1 MKHFKRFF
9 ILVLC
14 VLPWVAGA
22 NVATTAGSNLTAW
35 NGNSGSTNN
44 NNWNT
49 MLNSRSQTG
58 STAKADFGNCNSLIL
73 RCAQPK
79 CAACTSMDLA
89 RPVVSGCVNSSKDCK
104 KHGNDLIEFIAAQIV
119 ASAAEKAQA
128 QQLAQQQAAAQA
140 AAAQSSQ
147 QLAEMQQQ
155 MAQMQQQMQ
164 QQNAQ
169 QMAQMQAA
177 LDEQKALAAQA
188 QAQAAAA
195 ATQQAEIAAQAAA
208 QTASGITV
216 AQQAAIDAG
225 VSEDMLVRQQ
235 VSGEILSAI
244 ENAEANLTKLK
255 ETMDEIFK
263 YANCDKRGNNCSGP
277 KRVKIFKEKAL
288 QFFEPYDS
296 IADEMYDALET
307 ALVLGVDVSDVIMML
322 SGACNKWGKY
332 MCTASDGDKD
342 ENGNKKHVP
351 KPYNNDCPVNGGK
364 STKNGMYSRGGH
376 ECHKSQII
384 PPQDDIRCTLI
395 GMISDGNSEDTIER
409 NWLSEEYDGD
419 KFIRVGCASSALDS
433 IAIFGN
439 RKSKKNKVLD
449 LDTLERIILQDA
461 PEYSA
466 SNRYSSG
473 SGSKEIAKLKYCAL
487 TPRGYTRLHNAV
499 TQKRMPESNVCITE
513 KKLNS
518 DAMGGFIGFGTVDST
533 SACGVYINVI
543 NEKVC
548 NDVNSTSKKCYGNYC
563 GNLNDGFELKWQD
576 DRCTVVS
583 KNDNERSNDYWCW
596 WESKGMFIT
605 RGIYNCLKDDICK
618 MEEESC
624 VAKDSNNTEHTKT
637 CESRLQYITKES
649 LPEQVVNGFYLYD
662 VTKPV
667 GKALLD
673 QCDKKGGEEVAY
685 FEEDADEN
693 IIMNYRYCKCGENR
707 SLDLKTEQKCV
718 DGEVVDEPSE

>member
-1 MKHFKRFF
+1 M
-9 ILVLC
+9 
-14 VLPWVAGA
+14 
-22 NVATTAGSNLTAW
+22 
-35 NGNSGSTNN
+35 
-44 NNWNT
+44 
-49 MLNSRSQTG
+49 NSRSQTG
-58 STAKADFGNCNSLIL
+58 STAKADFGNCNSVIL

-89 RPVVSGCVNSSKDCK
+89 RPVVSGCVNSSKECK

-119 ASAAEKAQA
+119 ASAAEKVQA

-147 QLAEMQQQ
+147 QMAQMQQQ

-195 ATQQAEIAAQAAA
+195 ATQQAEMAAQASVSPGVTAA
-208 QTASGITV
+208 Q
-216 AQQAAIDAG
+216 QRAIDAG

-244 ENAEANLTKLK
+244 ENAEANLVKLK
-255 ETMDEIFK
+255 ETMDEAFR
-263 YANCDKRGNNCSGP
+263 YANCDKRGSNCSGP

-332 MCTASDGDKD
+332 MCTASEEDKD
-342 ENGNKKHVP
+342 GEMKHVP
-351 KPYNNDCPVNGGK
+351 KQYGNDCGGDGK
-364 STKNGMYSRGGH
+364 SVKNGDYSRGGH

-395 GMISDGNSEDTIER
+395 GMISDGKSEDTVER

-461 PEYSA
+461 PEYSG
-466 SNRYSSG
+466 SNKYSSG
-473 SGSKEIAKLKYCAL
+473 RTSNAEIEKLKYCAL
-487 TPRGYTRLHNAV
+487 TSNGYTRLRNAV
-499 TQKRMPESNVCITE
+499 SQKRMPDSKVCV
-513 KKLNS
+513 S
-518 DAMGGFIGFGTVDST
+518 DTQLTRNAMGGLIMASEVDYTRACVDFIEAYN
-533 SACGVYINVI
+533 SAGCTYYGEQFTEIKG
-543 NEKVC
+543 KVKWEDNRCMITDNSYCYYDGRIVQKNDYKTCTDTGGMFTGDGKC
-548 NDVNSTSKKCYGNYC
+548 NCSGELVCEGDDNSCKKC
-563 GNLNDGFELKWQD
+563 
-576 DRCTVVS
+576 
-583 KNDNERSNDYWCW
+583 
-596 WESKGMFIT
+596 
-605 RGIYNCLKDDICK
+605 
-618 MEEESC
+618 
-624 VAKDSNNTEHTKT
+624 
-637 CESRLQYITKES
+637 
-649 LPEQVVNGFYLYD
+649 
-662 VTKPV
+662 
-667 GKALLD
+667 
-673 QCDKKGGEEVAY
+673 KK
-685 FEEDADEN
+685 
-693 IIMNYRYCKCGENR
+693 K
-707 SLDLKTEQKCV
+707 Q
-718 DGEVVDEPSE
+718 P

>member
-49 MLNSRSQTG
+49 MMNSRSQTG

-119 ASAAEKAQA
+119 ASAAEKVQA

-147 QLAEMQQQ
+147 QMAQMQQQ

-195 ATQQAEIAAQAAA
+195 ATQQAQAAA
-208 QTASGITV
+208 AASVSPGVTA
-216 AQQAAIDAG
+216 AQQRAIDAG

-332 MCTASDGDKD
+332 MCTASEKDDDG
-342 ENGNKKHVP
+342 EMKHVP
-351 KPYNNDCPVNGGK
+351 QQYGVDCGGDGK
-364 STKNGMYSRGGH
+364 SVKNGAYSRGGH

-395 GMISDGNSEDTIER
+395 GMISDGNSGDSVER

-439 RKSKKNKVLD
+439 RKSKKNKILD

-473 SGSKEIAKLKYCAL
+473 SGGSAVNKVKYCGL

-499 TQKRMPESNVCITE
+499 MQKRMPDTNVCVTE

-518 DAMGGFIGFGTVDST
+518 DAMGGFVMSGDVDYDAGCST
-533 SACGVYINVI
+533 YINAT
-543 NEKVC
+543 KVGC
-548 NDVNSTSKKCYGNYC
+548 DALSKNVSGAEGNITIYW
-563 GNLNDGFELKWQD
+563 KD
-576 DRCTVVS
+576 DRCKVS
-583 KNDNERSNDYWCW
+583 DDKHWCYWGTENKLIQKAEYECV
-596 WESKGMFIT
+596 STGGT
-605 RGIYNCLKDDICK
+605 YNLSY
-618 MEEESC
+618 E
-624 VAKDSNNTEHTKT
+624 T
-637 CESRLQYITKES
+637 
-649 LPEQVVNGFYLYD
+649 
-662 VTKPV
+662 
-667 GKALLD
+667 
-673 QCDKKGGEEVAY
+673 DKKCECPKETTGECDGGETP
-685 FEEDADEN
+685 
-693 IIMNYRYCKCGENR
+693 CK
-707 SLDLKTEQKCV
+707 KCKKK
-718 DGEVVDEPSE
+718 DP

>member
-14 VLPWVAGA
+14 VLPCVAGA

-49 MLNSRSQTG
+49 MMNSRSQTG

-119 ASAAEKAQA
+119 ASAAEKVQA

-147 QLAEMQQQ
+147 QMAQMQQQ

-195 ATQQAEIAAQAAA
+195 ATQQAQAAA
-208 QTASGITV
+208 AASVSPGVTA
-216 AQQAAIDAG
+216 AQQRAIDAG

-332 MCTASDGDKD
+332 MCTASEKDDDG
-342 ENGNKKHVP
+342 EMKHVP
-351 KPYNNDCPVNGGK
+351 QQYGDDCPENGGK
-364 STKNGMYSRGGH
+364 STPNGKYSRGGH

-439 RKSKKNKVLD
+439 RKSKKNKILD

-473 SGSKEIAKLKYCAL
+473 SGGSAVNKVKYCGL

-499 TQKRMPESNVCITE
+499 MQKRMPDTNVCVTE

-518 DAMGGFIGFGTVDST
+518 DTMGGFVMSGDVDYDAGCSKYI
-533 SACGVYINVI
+533 SAT
-543 NEKVC
+543 KAVC
-548 NDVNSTSKKCYGNYC
+548 NGLTNIVPVYANRNKS
-563 GNLNDGFELKWQD
+563 DGLTISWKD
-576 DRCTVVS
+576 DRCEVS
-583 KNDNERSNDYWCW
+583 NDNWCYW
-596 WESKGMFIT
+596 
-605 RGIYNCLKDDICK
+605 
-618 MEEESC
+618 
-624 VAKDSNNTEHTKT
+624 
-637 CESRLQYITKES
+637 
-649 LPEQVVNGFYLYD
+649 
-662 VTKPV
+662 
-667 GKALLD
+667 
-673 QCDKKGGEEVAY
+673 GEEHVLILK
-685 FEEDADEN
+685 EEYECVSTGGTYNQAAEKGKKCECPQESTGGCDGDEN
-693 IIMNYRYCKCGENR
+693 TCK
-707 SLDLKTEQKCV
+707 KCKKK
-718 DGEVVDEPSE
+718 DP